1 MLRYILGHLDAGLT
15 YHGST
20 EVLYQP
26 YDHLNKLIAT
36 FDADFPH
43 DGVKATSG
51 AAVLLNGAA
60 ISWKTRRQTTVSLTS
75 TEAEVKAM
83 VPGVEMIKSLTGLW
97 AEFMHQPH
105 GCVRVLDDS
114 KPAISQLQHG
124 MDSRKV
130 ASYKLAHFYVEDAL
144 ESGLIWLD
152 FIPGTHNHTILL
164 TY

>member
-1 MLRYILGHLDAGLT
+1 
-15 YHGST
+15 
-20 EVLYQP
+20 VLNQP

-97 AEFMHQPH
+97 AEFMYQPH

-114 KPAISQLQHG
+114 KPVTFT
-124 MDSRKV
+124 DSTWYGL
-130 ASYKLAHFYVEDAL
+130 S
-144 ESGLIWLD
+144 ESRIVH
-152 FIPGTHNHTILL
+152 IGTFLRRRRTE
-164 TY
+164 